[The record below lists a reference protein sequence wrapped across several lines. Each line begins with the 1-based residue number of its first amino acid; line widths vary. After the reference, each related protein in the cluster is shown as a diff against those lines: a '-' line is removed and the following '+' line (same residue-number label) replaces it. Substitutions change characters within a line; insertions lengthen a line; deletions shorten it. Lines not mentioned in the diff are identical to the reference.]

1 MNMHFSYL
9 EGRTDLSCVFCGA
22 AGLGIQ
28 TVEDLLARV
37 IVNEGLYVFGSRE
50 YMSRV
55 RGGSNSTE
63 IRISS
68 LPVDALV
75 DRIDLLFALSAG
87 VRENIR
93 ERITPDTMIFGDRD
107 ELKEEADELGGTFV
121 NIPLQDIAKE
131 VGGKIYS
138 NSVAAGFLFGIL
150 GLGLDGAREFF
161 EQRFAD
167 KKPEVVEKNMKAA
180 RTGFD
185 QGEALVEK
193 KGLLDGYTRLKEK
206 ESMILSGTD
215 AVGLGALAGGC
226 TFAAAYPMSPST
238 GVLTFLASHAE
249 ECGVAVEQVEDELA
263 AINMAVGAAY
273 AGGRSMV
280 TTSGGGFALMT
291 EGVSLAGV
299 VESPVV
305 IHLAQRPGPATG
317 MATRTEQGDLLH
329 ALFSSHGEFPKAIYA
344 PGTLESAFKITQKAF
359 ATAWSY
365 HTPVIILTDQYFVNS
380 FRNLSPET
388 FEFLPELPEIEKTG
402 PNYRRYEDTPDGV
415 SPYGIPG
422 WGEGIVGGDSH
433 EHDEEGHVY
442 EDFHLRTRMQDK
454 RMRKLEGM
462 KREALPPTLIG
473 PEKYETLVICWGST
487 LPIVREALKNLGR
500 ADTALLAYEQV
511 WPLHSSTEEYLRN
524 ASRTVMVEGNSTA
537 QFARLIRCE
546 TGIALSG
553 SVLKYSGLQFSVE
566 EVEKRLTEFLSGK
579 EGSR

>member
-1 MNMHFSYL
+1 MLFSSL
-9 EGRTDLSCVFCGA
+9 EGRREISCVFCGA

-68 LPVDALV
+68 SPVDALV
-75 DRIDLLFALSAG
+75 DRMDILFALSAG
-87 VRENIR
+87 VRQNIR
-93 ERITPDTMIFGDRD
+93 ERVTPETVILGDKD
-107 ELKEEADELGGTFV
+107 ELKEEAEDLGGTFV
-121 NIPLQDIAKE
+121 NIPLQDIAKD

-161 EQRFAD
+161 EKRFAD
-167 KKPEVVEKNMKAA
+167 KKPDVVEKNMKAA
-180 RTGFD
+180 RMGFE
-185 QGEALVEK
+185 QGEALVK
-193 KGLLDGYTRLKEK
+193 RKGLLENYARSKK
-206 ESMILSGTD
+206 NESMILSGTE
-215 AVGLGALAGGC
+215 AVGLGALAVGC
-226 TFAAAYPMSPST
+226 TFAAAYPMSPAT
-238 GVLTFLASHAE
+238 GVLTFLAAHAE
-249 ECGVAVEQVEDELA
+249 RCGTVVEQVEDELA
-263 AINMAVGAAY
+263 AINMAIGAAY
-273 AGGRSMV
+273 AGGRPMV

-329 ALFSSHGEFPKAIYA
+329 ALYSSHGEFPRAVYA

-359 ATAWSY
+359 STAWTF

-380 FRNLSPET
+380 FHNLSPET

-402 PNYRRYEDTPDGV
+402 KDYRRYEDTPDGV

-433 EHDEEGHVY
+433 EHDEEGHVF
-442 EDFHLRTRMQDK
+442 EDFHLRIRMQDK
-454 RMRKLEGM
+454 RMRKLERM
-462 KREALPPTLIG
+462 KKEALPPSLIG
-473 PEKYETLVICWGST
+473 PENYETLVICWGST
-487 LPIVREALKNLGR
+487 LPIVREALKRLNR
-500 ADTALLAYEQV
+500 TDTALLAYEQV
-511 WPLHSSTEEYLRN
+511 WPLHSSTEDWLRK
-524 ASRTVMVEGNSTA
+524 ASRTVVVEGNSTA
-537 QFARLIRCE
+537 QFARLLRSE
-546 TGIALSG
+546 TGIAVSG
-553 SVLKYSGLQFSVE
+553 SILKYSGLQFSVE
-566 EVEKRLTEFLSGK
+566 EVEERLTEFLSGK
-579 EGSR
+579 GGSR

>member
-1 MNMHFSYL
+1 MLFSSL
-9 EGRTDLSCVFCGA
+9 EGRTDISCVFCGA

-68 LPVDALV
+68 SPVDALV
-75 DRIDLLFALSAG
+75 DRIDILFALSAG
-87 VRENIR
+87 VRQNIR
-93 ERITPDTMIFGDRD
+93 ERIAPETVILGDKD
-107 ELKEEADELGGTFV
+107 ELKEEVEKIGGTFV
-121 NIPLQDIAKE
+121 NIPLDDIAKDI
-131 VGGKIYS
+131 GGIIYS

-161 EQRFAD
+161 EQRFTD
-167 KKPEVVEKNMKAA
+167 KKPDVVEKNMKAA
-180 RTGFD
+180 RIGFE

-193 KGLLDGYTRLKEK
+193 KGLLDGYTRLKKK

-215 AVGLGALAGGC
+215 AVGLGALAAGC

-249 ECGVAVEQVEDELA
+249 RCGIVVEQVEDELA

-273 AGGRSMV
+273 AGGRPLV

-329 ALFSSHGEFPKAIYA
+329 AIYSSHGEFPRAVYA
-344 PGTLESAFKITQKAF
+344 PGTLESAFKITQRAF
-359 ATAWSY
+359 ATAWNN

-380 FRNLSPET
+380 FHNLSPEV
-388 FEFLPELPEIEKTG
+388 FEFLPELPEIEKTAQ
-402 PNYRRYEDTPDGV
+402 NYRRYEDTPDGV

-442 EDFHLRTRMQDK
+442 EDFHLRIRMQDK

-462 KREALPPTLIG
+462 KRDALPPSLFG
-473 PEKYETLVICWGST
+473 PENYETLVICWGST
-487 LPIVREALKNLGR
+487 LPIVREALKNLDR

-511 WPLHSSTEEYLRN
+511 WPLHSSTEEYLRK
-524 ASRTVMVEGNSTA
+524 ASRTVVVEGNSTG
-537 QFARLIRCE
+537 QFARLLRTE
-546 TGIALSG
+546 TGIAVSG
-553 SVLKYSGLQFSVE
+553 TVLKYSGLQFSVE
-566 EVEKRLTEFLSGK
+566 EVEERLSEFFSEKG
-579 EGSR
+579 GTR

>member
-1 MNMHFSYL
+1 MNMHFSSL

-291 EGVSLAGV
+291 EGSAWPV
-299 VESPVV
+299 VESPWSFT
-305 IHLAQRPGPATG
+305 LPNAWPPRGWPPARSRG
-317 MATRTEQGDLLH
+317 I
-329 ALFSSHGEFPKAIYA
+329 FSTPF
-344 PGTLESAFKITQKAF
+344 FQ
-359 ATAWSY
+359 ATASSPRRS
-365 HTPVIILTDQYFVNS
+365 TPRAPS
-380 FRNLSPET
+380 RAPSKSP
-388 FEFLPELPEIEKTG
+388 
-402 PNYRRYEDTPDGV
+402 RRP
-415 SPYGIPG
+415 SPQPG
-422 WGEGIVGGDSH
+422 
-433 EHDEEGHVY
+433 
-442 EDFHLRTRMQDK
+442 RT
-454 RMRKLEGM
+454 
-462 KREALPPTLIG
+462 
-473 PEKYETLVICWGST
+473 
-487 LPIVREALKNLGR
+487 
-500 ADTALLAYEQV
+500 
-511 WPLHSSTEEYLRN
+511 
-524 ASRTVMVEGNSTA
+524 
-537 QFARLIRCE
+537 IRP
-546 TGIALSG
+546 
-553 SVLKYSGLQFSVE
+553 
-566 EVEKRLTEFLSGK
+566 
-579 EGSR
+579 